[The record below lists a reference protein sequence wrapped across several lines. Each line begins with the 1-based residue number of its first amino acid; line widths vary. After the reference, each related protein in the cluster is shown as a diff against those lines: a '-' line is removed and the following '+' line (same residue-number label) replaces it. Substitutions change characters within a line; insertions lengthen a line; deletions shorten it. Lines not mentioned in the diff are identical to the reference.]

1 MKEFNGKTAFIPG
14 GSSGIG
20 LSTAKLLAAEG
31 ANVVIFAR
39 NSKRLEEAAALVKK
53 SVKSGTQRIG
63 YMRLDVSDNAAVKD
77 TMDKAVSDFGTP
89 DLLINCAGRAYPRNF
104 EDISFAQFDET
115 MHINIYGI
123 WNTCAALIPLMK
135 KRGGVIVNTS
145 SMCGFIG
152 VFGYTD
158 YCASKYAIVG
168 FSEALKSE
176 LKKYNISVHVLCPP
190 DTDTPGFAEE
200 NKTKPEETKAISAS
214 AKLMSPDDVAR
225 ELLKDIRAGKF
236 MIIPNMDGKFT
247 YIMKRLFPKITE
259 FAMDM
264 SINKVQKKR
273 GL

>member
-1 MKEFNGKTAFIPG
+1 MKEFNSKTAFIPG

-20 LSTAKLLAAEG
+20 LSVAKLLAAEG

-39 NSKRLEEAAALVKK
+39 NAKRLEEAAALVKK
-53 SVKSGTQRIG
+53 NAKGGSRVGFMT
-63 YMRLDVSDNAAVKD
+63 LDVSDDAAVKE
-77 TMDKAVSDFGTP
+77 TMAKAVSDFGIP

-104 EDISFAQFDET
+104 EDITFTQFNET
-115 MHINIYGI
+115 MQINMYGI
-123 WNTCAALIPLMK
+123 WNTCHALIPVMK
-135 KRGGVIVNTS
+135 KHGGVIVNTS

-176 LKKYNISVHVLCPP
+176 LKQYNIDVHVLCPP

-214 AKLMSPDDVAR
+214 AKLMSPDDVAVV
-225 ELLKDIRAGKF
+225 LLHDIRAGKF

-247 YIMKRLFPKITE
+247 YIMKRLFPKLTE
-259 FAMDM
+259 WVMDM
-264 SINKVQKKR
+264 SIKKVQNER
-273 GL
+273 GK